1 MAKFSATNIKD
12 LLEIHENTLIK
23 LFNDKFDKMEIK
35 FNNIQ
40 EENKN
45 FKNEMKELRKA
56 VDFVSEKYETTLA
69 ELKELKKKNA
79 IPNVELTDN
88 IKFNDKNNDVKDK
101 LAELEDRSRRNN
113 LRFNGVEESEN
124 ESWKDCER
132 KIQEVLKSKFGFTND
147 LEIERAHR
155 IGRNEKG
162 VKKNKTIIVKFLNY
176 KERNA
181 VFEIFIKLKLWN
193 EKLNVN
199 VDFSERTT
207 EIRKKLFKEAK
218 ELRAKGKFA
227 KVIYNKL
234 ITRDF

>member
-12 LLEIHENTLIK
+12 LLEKHENTLIK

-35 FNNIQ
+35 FKNIQ

-45 FKNEMKELRKA
+45 LKNEMRELRKT

-69 ELKELKKKNA
+69 ELKELKKNA

-88 IKFNDKNNDVKDK
+88 IKFNDKNNDEKDK
-101 LAELEDRSRRNN
+101 LAELEDQSRRNN

-124 ESWKDCER
+124 ESWEDSER
-132 KIQEVLKSKFGFTND
+132 KIQEVLKYKFGFTND

-162 VKKNKTIIVKFLNY
+162 VKKNRTIIVKFLNY

-181 VFEIFIKLKLWN
+181 VFEKFRN
-193 EKLNVN
+193 EKLYVN
-199 VDFSERTT
+199 EDFSERTT

>member
-35 FNNIQ
+35 FNIIQ
-40 EENKN
+40 EENN
-45 FKNEMKELRKA
+45 ILKNEMKELRKA
-56 VDFVSEKYETTLA
+56 VDFVSEKYESTLA
-69 ELKELKKKNA
+69 ELKELKKNT
-79 IPNVELTDN
+79 ISNVKSTDN

-124 ESWKDCER
+124 ESWEDNEK
-132 KIQEVLKSKFGFTND
+132 KIQEVLKSKFGFTNN

-155 IGRNEKG
+155 TGKKEKG
-162 VKKNKTIIVKFLNY
+162 VKKNRTIIVKFLNY

-181 VFEIFIKLKLWN
+181 VFEKFIKLKLWN
-193 EKLNVN
+193 EKLYVN
-199 VDFSERTT
+199 EDFSERTM

>member
-12 LLEIHENTLIK
+12 LLEIHENTFIK

-35 FNNIQ
+35 FNIIQ
-40 EENKN
+40 EENN
-45 FKNEMKELRKA
+45 ILKNEMKELRKA
-56 VDFVSEKYETTLA
+56 VDFVSEKYESTLA
-69 ELKELKKKNA
+69 ELKEMKKNT
-79 IPNVELTDN
+79 ISNVELTDN

-124 ESWKDCER
+124 ESWEDGEK
-132 KIQEVLKSKFGFTND
+132 KIQEVLKSKFGFTNN

-155 IGRNEKG
+155 TGKKEKG
-162 VKKNKTIIVKFLNY
+162 VKKNRTIIVKFLNY

-181 VFEIFIKLKLWN
+181 VFEKFIKLKLWN
-193 EKLNVN
+193 EKLYVN
-199 VDFSERTT
+199 EDFSERTM

>member
-23 LFNDKFDKMEIK
+23 LINDKFDKMEIK

-45 FKNEMKELRKA
+45 LKNEMKELRKA

-69 ELKELKKKNA
+69 ELKELKKNA

-124 ESWKDCER
+124 ESWEDSER

-155 IGRNEKG
+155 IGRNEKM
-162 VKKNKTIIVKFLNY
+162 KK
-176 KERNA
+176 
-181 VFEIFIKLKLWN
+181 
-193 EKLNVN
+193 
-199 VDFSERTT
+199 
-207 EIRKKLFKEAK
+207 
-218 ELRAKGKFA
+218 
-227 KVIYNKL
+227 
-234 ITRDF
+234 